1 MMELNLNLYRIF
13 YFVAQSRTIMEASQ
27 KLNISQPAVSKSI
40 KNLENMLNISLF
52 YRSKNGITLTPEGKK
67 LFENIDKAYNHIIAG
82 E

>member
-1 MMELNLNLYRIF
+1 MMEINLNLYRIF

-52 YRSKNGITLTPEGKK
+52 YRSKNGITINTRGK
-67 LFENIDKAYNHIIAG
+67 EII
-82 E
+82 